1 MHLSS
6 ANVLPAPF
14 STMLELTGLIR
25 GRSQYYH
32 VEEEEGE
39 EAMTESLDQSLEFSS
54 SSSRFGGMMDGRG
67 AEVSIRIFGG
77 DEEEPEQWRAV
88 GAVDGDE
95 GIMMASTSSSPSGGG
110 AISSEQ
116 DSSGAEA
123 TETSTSSRTSSA
135 ANAAAADH
143 EDSAPASSQ
152 QYDFQLMATW
162 IEHALP
168 FTILLLMVFIRQHLQ
183 GGSCLLAG

>member
-1 MHLSS
+1 
-6 ANVLPAPF
+6 
-14 STMLELTGLIR
+14 
-25 GRSQYYH
+25 
-32 VEEEEGE
+32 
-39 EAMTESLDQSLEFSS
+39 
-54 SSSRFGGMMDGRG
+54 MMDGGG

-95 GIMMASTSSSPSGGG
+95 GMMMASTSSSSPGGGG
-110 AISSEQ
+110 AISSDQ
-116 DSSGAEA
+116 DSSGEEA
-123 TETSTSSRTSSA
+123 AETSSSSRTSSP

-162 IEHALP
+162 IEQALP
-168 FTILLLMVFIRQHLQ
+168 FTVLLLMVFIRQHLQ

>member
-1 MHLSS
+1 
-6 ANVLPAPF
+6 
-14 STMLELTGLIR
+14 MLELTGLIR

-39 EAMTESLDQSLEFSS
+39 EAMTESVDQSLEFSS
-54 SSSRFGGMMDGRG
+54 SSSSSRIGGIMDGGG

-88 GAVDGDE
+88 GAVDADE
-95 GIMMASTSSSPSGGG
+95 GIMMASTSSSSPGGGG

-116 DSSGAEA
+116 DSSGEEA
-123 TETSTSSRTSSA
+123 TETSSSSSRTSSV

-162 IEHALP
+162 MEQALP

-183 GGSCLLAG
+183 GGSCLLAA